1 MTIEK
6 IHFNFGANA
15 SLAFNKKKSTIIRL
29 KTKEEPFS
37 LKQVSSGL
45 INNTK
50 RVAYFVQDLFD
61 KNLKH
66 IFNNSGELA
75 FIKELKFK
83 DKDNLEYL
91 SKAQCEKGK
100 IVSRT
105 LYENGGNQIKKR
117 YTYSLEKQD
126 RIMKEEIF
134 EKGKLYYILSHE
146 YDHARLVHTVTQ
158 KDAQNNIQSI
168 KLYNFLNEDLIKE
181 IKP

>member
-1 MTIEK
+1 MTVK
-6 IHFNFGANA
+6 NIHFNFGTDT
-15 SLAFNKKKSTIIRL
+15 SLAFNKKPIIIKL
-29 KTKEEPFS
+29 QAKEEQSS
-37 LKQVSSGL
+37 LKQVSKGFL
-45 INNTK
+45 NNTK
-50 RVAYFVQDLFD
+50 RVVYFMQDLLD
-61 KNLKH
+61 KNVKH

-83 DKDNLEYL
+83 DNDGLEYL

-134 EKGKLYYILSHE
+134 EKGKLSHTLFHE
-146 YDHARLVHTVTQ
+146 YDHARGYHIIT
-158 KDAQNNIQSI
+158 KINAKGNIQ
-168 KLYNFLNEDLIKE
+168 KVKFYNFFTENLIKE
-181 IKP
+181 I